1 MIILIIVAFI
11 ALPPIIIVSK
21 IKKIRARDMN
31 KEMQQTKK
39 KNYSLVADE
48 LVKWKKLKD
57 EGAITEREY
66 EEMKKKLME

>member
-21 IKKIRARDMN
+21 IKKMRARNKN